1 MEEIL
6 MNINFFEKVWKEL
19 LNEVIYNGKYTYK
32 EDSKIKEVIGV
43 HKQIKNPYS
52 NSIINIS
59 ADKFA
64 SYVKKGIFDI
74 AEYPIKGEALFDYVT
89 SLDDEHQIY
98 LDDDGF
104 IYTYSERLQNYND
117 INQLDVIINRL
128 NKNINSNR
136 AIAVTYNPM
145 VDMNRQ
151 DIPCLQLIQAL
162 VRDDKLILSVY
173 FRSNDLYGA
182 FPSNIMFLTYL
193 GMKIANEL
201 RVQFDYIDYHCSS
214 LHVYETDYEQAS
226 KVILND

>member
-1 MEEIL
+1 MGEIL

-32 EDSKIKEVIGV
+32 DDSKIKEVIGV

-64 SYVKKGIFDI
+64 SYVKEGIFDI

-89 SLDDEHQIY
+89 SLDDEYQIY

-128 NKNINSNR
+128 KKNINSNR
-136 AIAVTYNPM
+136 AIAVTYNPI

-162 VRDDKLILSVY
+162 VRNGKLILSVY

-182 FPSNIMFLTYL
+182 FPSNMMFLTYL

-201 RVQFDYIDYHCSS
+201 GVQFDYIDYHCSS
-214 LHVYETDYEQAS
+214 LHIYETDYQQAL
-226 KVILND
+226 KVIM

>member
-1 MEEIL
+1 

-32 EDSKIKEVIGV
+32 DDSKIKEVIGV

-74 AEYPIKGEALFDYVT
+74 SEYPIKGEALFDYVT

-162 VRDDKLILSVY
+162 VRNDKLILSVY

-182 FPSNIMFLTYL
+182 FPSNMMFLTYL

-201 RVQFDYIDYHCSS
+201 GVQFDYIDYHCSS
-214 LHVYETDYEQAS
+214 LHIYETDYKQAS
-226 KVILND
+226 KVILNE

>member
-1 MEEIL
+1 MKNVFEDEWIL
-6 MNINFFEKVWKEL
+6 L
-19 LNEVIYNGKYTYK
+19 LNELFEFG
-32 EDSKIKEVIGV
+32 EDVEKDDARIKEVIGV
-43 HKQIKNPYS
+43 HEQIKNPYS

-64 SYVKKGIFDI
+64 YYVKEGIFDI
-74 AEYPIKGEALFDYVT
+74 AEYPIKGEALFDYIT

-162 VRDDKLILSVY
+162 VRNDKLILSVY

-182 FPSNIMFLTYL
+182 FPSNMMFLTYL
-193 GMKIANEL
+193 GMKIADEL
-201 RVQFDYIDYHCSS
+201 GVQFDYIDYHCSS
-214 LHVYETDYEQAS
+214 LHIYETDYEQAS
-226 KVILND
+226 KVIM

>member
-1 MEEIL
+1 MGEIL

-32 EDSKIKEVIGV
+32 DDSKIKEVIGV

-162 VRDDKLILSVY
+162 VMNDKLILSVY

-182 FPSNIMFLTYL
+182 FPSNMMFLTYL

-201 RVQFDYIDYHCSS
+201 GVQFDYIDYHCSS

-226 KVILND
+226 KVIM

>member
-32 EDSKIKEVIGV
+32 DDSKIKEVIGV

-104 IYTYSERLQNYND
+104 IYTYSERLQNYNE

-182 FPSNIMFLTYL
+182 FPSNMMFLTYL

-214 LHVYETDYEQAS
+214 LHIYETDYQQAS
-226 KVILND
+226 KVII

>member
-1 MEEIL
+1 MTNIEIAWNYL
-6 MNINFFEKVWKEL
+6 
-19 LNEVIYNGKYTYK
+19 Y
-32 EDSKIKEVIGV
+32 
-43 HKQIKNPYS
+43 KQIKNPYS

-151 DIPCLQLIQAL
+151 DIPCLQ
-162 VRDDKLILSVY
+162 
-173 FRSNDLYGA
+173 
-182 FPSNIMFLTYL
+182 
-193 GMKIANEL
+193 
-201 RVQFDYIDYHCSS
+201 
-214 LHVYETDYEQAS
+214 
-226 KVILND
+226 

>member
-1 MEEIL
+1 

-32 EDSKIKEVIGV
+32 DDSKIKEVIGV

-182 FPSNIMFLTYL
+182 FPSNMMFLTYL
-193 GMKIANEL
+193 GMKIADEIG
-201 RVQFDYIDYHCSS
+201 VEFDYIDYHCSS
-214 LHVYETDYEQAS
+214 LHVYETDYKQAS

>member
-1 MEEIL
+1 

-32 EDSKIKEVIGV
+32 DDSKIKEVIGV

-98 LDDDGF
+98 LDDNGF

-151 DIPCLQLIQAL
+151 DIPCLQVIQAL
-162 VRDDKLILSVY
+162 VRNDKLILSVY

-182 FPSNIMFLTYL
+182 FPSNMMFLTYL

-201 RVQFDYIDYHCSS
+201 GVQFDYIDYHCSS
-214 LHVYETDYEQAS
+214 LHVYETDYEQAL
-226 KVILND
+226 KVII

>member
-32 EDSKIKEVIGV
+32 DDSKIKEVIGV

-162 VRDDKLILSVY
+162 VRNDKLILSVY

-182 FPSNIMFLTYL
+182 FPSNMMFLTYL

-214 LHVYETDYEQAS
+214 LHIYETDYQQAL
-226 KVILND
+226 KVII

>member
-1 MEEIL
+1 MTEKRL
-6 MNINFFEKVWKEL
+6 NINFFEKVWKEL

-32 EDSKIKEVIGV
+32 DDSKIKEVIGV

-64 SYVKKGIFDI
+64 SYVKEGIFDI

-162 VRDDKLILSVY
+162 VRNNKLILSVY

-182 FPSNIMFLTYL
+182 FPSNMMFLTYL

-201 RVQFDYIDYHCSS
+201 DVKFDYIDYHCSS
-214 LHVYETDYEQAS
+214 LHIYETDYQQAS
-226 KVILND
+226 KVILNE

>member
-1 MEEIL
+1 

-32 EDSKIKEVIGV
+32 DDSKIKEVIGV

-74 AEYPIKGEALFDYVT
+74 AEYPIKGEALFDYIT

-98 LDDDGF
+98 LDDGGF

-162 VRDDKLILSVY
+162 VRNDKLILSVY

-214 LHVYETDYEQAS
+214 LHIYETDYEQAL

>member
-19 LNEVIYNGKYTYK
+19 LNEVIQNGKYTYK
-32 EDSKIKEVIGV
+32 DDSKIKEVIGV

-162 VRDDKLILSVY
+162 VRNNKLILSVY

-182 FPSNIMFLTYL
+182 FPSNMMFLTYL

-201 RVQFDYIDYHCSS
+201 GVQFDYIDYHCSS

-226 KVILND
+226 KVIM

>member
-1 MEEIL
+1 

-32 EDSKIKEVIGV
+32 DDSKIKEVIGV

-64 SYVKKGIFDI
+64 SYVKEGIFDI

-162 VRDDKLILSVY
+162 VRNDKLILSVY

-182 FPSNIMFLTYL
+182 FPSNMMFLTYL
-193 GMKIANEL
+193 GMKIADEIG
-201 RVQFDYIDYHCSS
+201 VEFDYIDYHCSS
-214 LHVYETDYEQAS
+214 LHIYETDYQQALE
-226 KVILND
+226 VVM

>member
-1 MEEIL
+1 

-32 EDSKIKEVIGV
+32 DDSKIKEVIGV

-182 FPSNIMFLTYL
+182 FPSNMMFLTYL

-201 RVQFDYIDYHCSS
+201 GVEFDYIDYHCSS
-214 LHVYETDYEQAS
+214 LHIYETDYQQAL
-226 KVILND
+226 KVII

>member
-32 EDSKIKEVIGV
+32 DDSKIKEVIGV

-64 SYVKKGIFDI
+64 SYVKEGIFDI

-162 VRDDKLILSVY
+162 VRNDKLILSVY

-182 FPSNIMFLTYL
+182 FPSNMMFLTYL

-201 RVQFDYIDYHCSS
+201 GVQFDYIDYHCSS
-214 LHVYETDYEQAS
+214 LHIYKTDYKQAL
-226 KVILND
+226 KVII